1 MKLRSR
7 SIILAMALLPV
18 VSFAQFDTG
27 GGSTN
32 GWDGLK
38 LDSKKRIKLDF
49 HNANVD
55 LVIGLLSK
63 ATGVTIVKDP
73 ALTGGLTITSAKNVS
88 LSEAVDIFGTV
99 LGLKGYD
106 LNKKGNLLVIKQRS
120 KQNAN
125 AGAGAA
131 ALAAGGGT
139 GFNPGS
145 FNMGAQSNNELRVY
159 PVKYA
164 AASEVARVVNEVF
177 QQSGGTNP
185 FQGFGGGRGG
195 FGGPGGGAQRFMQMI
210 GAGGNQNGPNIRASY
225 DDFSNS
231 VIVNAPSKNQRD
243 VEDLI
248 KKIDQQTDKPVRS
261 KVFPLK
267 YAAATDL
274 TTTIQN
280 VLTNNAPTGRGQ
292 TRQNN
297 QGGGFAALFNR
308 GNQNNQQ
315 VTADTRSNAVI
326 VTATEDNLKIVA
338 DVVAELDKPVQSQN
352 ATFVF
357 PLQNARADQ
366 IATLLNGAFGSRS
379 GTNPNSVNQAR
390 TGTTTST
397 TNRSTST
404 NTNRPATLGGQA
416 APSTDQMVSQSSPD
430 SVSLALKDP
439 TENGGELLTSVT
451 TQGFFGGL
459 FGQQGGGSSSS
470 QTSQSQVG
478 RDESGRLIN
487 IRDAVGK
494 VTVISDTNT
503 NSVIVVASPD
513 IADMVKSILNQLDQ
527 IPQQV
532 MIETVIVEASLDANT
547 KLGVDWNL
555 AQNRVLG
562 TNKNTSTT
570 AQDFGLTSALQ
581 GFKYTITGA
590 GWSAFLNALQ
600 TDQKFNVLSTPRIF
614 TSNNVQAVINIS
626 QSLPYITSQ
635 TVNANGQ
642 TTYSTAFL
650 DVGIILTVT
659 PRITSNGY
667 VTMDVDQTA
676 NDLQGYTSFNSPIV
690 NQRQATTTVSV
701 KDGETIVLGGI
712 IRSTV
717 SATVNKIP
725 LLGDIPIFGKLFQSS
740 TTDKQKTELL
750 VFLTPHVVRNPED
763 ARNLKDSNIK
773 DLSKPNQDA
782 VKSKLPKP
790 PIPDAGAKGGVQ

>member
-1 MKLRSR
+1 MKLRTP
-7 SIILAMALLPV
+7 SIILAMTLLPIAT
-18 VSFAQFDTG
+18 FAQFDTG
-27 GGSTN
+27 GGSSS

-38 LDSKKRIKLDF
+38 LDNRKKIKLDF

-55 LVIGLLSK
+55 MVIGLLEK

-73 ALTGGLTITSAKNVS
+73 ALTGGITITSAKAVP
-88 LSEAVDIFGTV
+88 LSEAVDILGTV

-106 LNKKGNLLVIKQRS
+106 LNKKGNMLVIKQRS
-120 KQNAN
+120 KAN
-125 AGAGAA
+125 AGGGGANPFIGAA
-131 ALAAGGGT
+131 AAGGGMPDFS
-139 GFNPGS
+139 GRG
-145 FNMGAQSNNELRVY
+145 GQSNNELRVY
-159 PVKYA
+159 AVKYA
-164 AASEVARVVNEVF
+164 AASEVARVVNDVF
-177 QQSGGTNP
+177 SQQGGATNP
-185 FQGFGGGRGG
+185 FQGFGGRG
-195 FGGPGGGAQRFMQMI
+195 FGGGQGGPGARMMQAFGAM
-210 GAGGNQNGPNIRASY
+210 GNQNGPNIRASY

-248 KKIDQQTDKPVRS
+248 KKIDQQTDKPVKS

-267 YAAATDL
+267 YAAASDIS
-274 TTTIQN
+274 TTIQN
-280 VLTNNAPTGRGQ
+280 VLTNNAPTGRGT
-292 TRQNN
+292 TRQQN
-297 QGGGFAALFNR
+297 QGGGGFFGAFLNR
-308 GNQNNQQ
+308 NNSNQQ
-315 VTADTRSNAVI
+315 VAADTRSNSVI
-326 VTATEDNLKIVA
+326 VTATDDNLKIVA
-338 DVVAELDKPVQSQN
+338 DVVEELDKPVQSQN

-366 IATLLNGAFGSRS
+366 VATLLNGAFGSRS

-390 TGTTTST
+390 TGSSSAT
-397 TNRSTST
+397 TNRTNST
-404 NTNRPATLGGQA
+404 NSTRPATLGQA
-416 APSTDQMVSQSSPD
+416 APASDQAVAQGSNPD
-430 SVSLALKDP
+430 SVSLALKNP

-459 FGQQGGGSSSS
+459 FGQQGNNNNNQSS
-470 QTSQSQVG
+470 TTQVG
-478 RDESGRLIN
+478 RDQDGRLVN

-503 NSVIVVASPD
+503 NSVIIVAAPD
-513 IADMVKSILNQLDQ
+513 IADMVKSILTQLDQ

-547 KLGVDWNL
+547 KLGVDWNI
-555 AQNRVLG
+555 AQSKVLG
-562 TNKNTSTT
+562 SNKTSSTT
-570 AQDFGLTSALQ
+570 GQDFGLTSALQ

-590 GWSAFLNALQ
+590 GWNAFVNALQ

-635 TVNANGQ
+635 TINANGQ

-712 IRSTV
+712 IRNTV
-717 SATVNKIP
+717 SSTVNKIP
-725 LLGDIPIFGKLFQSS
+725 LLGDIPLFGKLFQSS
-740 TTDKQKTELL
+740 TTEKQKTELL
-750 VFLTPHVVRNPED
+750 VFLTPHVVRNPDD
-763 ARNLKDSNIK
+763 ARNLKDTNLK
-773 DLSKPNQDA
+773 DLSKVNQEA
-782 VKSKLPKP
+782 VKQKLPKP
-790 PIPDAGAKGGVQ
+790 PIPDAGTKGGVQ